1 MTFLIETKPKGAF
14 HKRRF
19 FQALDSDTMSD
30 DSHTSDGTDVTKIRE
45 AAEVAH
51 RKFLLLFGKEQTP
64 DQIVS
69 AIESKLAESVT

>member
-1 MTFLIETKPKGAF
+1 
-14 HKRRF
+14 
-19 FQALDSDTMSD
+19 MSD